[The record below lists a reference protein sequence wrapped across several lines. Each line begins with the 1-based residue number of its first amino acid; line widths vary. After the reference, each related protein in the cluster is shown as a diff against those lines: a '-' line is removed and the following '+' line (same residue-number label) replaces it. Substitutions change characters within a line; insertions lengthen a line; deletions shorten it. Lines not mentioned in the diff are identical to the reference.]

1 MTPQVVEEFEASRAH
16 YEKLGIAERIEL
28 DLHEIAQTY
37 PKTNDR
43 FGETLSWKLP
53 NSMNSD

>member
-1 MTPQVVEEFEASRAH
+1 MRKIVDRIARASNNDA
-16 YEKLGIAERIEL
+16 IEL